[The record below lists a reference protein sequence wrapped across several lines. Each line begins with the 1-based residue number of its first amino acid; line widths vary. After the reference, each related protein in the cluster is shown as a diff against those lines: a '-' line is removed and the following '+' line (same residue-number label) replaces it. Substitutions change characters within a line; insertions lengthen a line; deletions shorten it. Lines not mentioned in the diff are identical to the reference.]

1 MGLSVIDNV
10 LAFQVEEQDYVK
22 FTDVTGVVRSGVV
35 LNVVDD
41 GDTMQLFLS
50 DDEEGDADVYTV
62 DASKNVQLLGYESVA
77 V

>member
-35 LNVVDD
+35 LHVMDD
-41 GDTMQLFLS
+41 GDTMQFVLS